1 MSPISLNEM
10 GQKMLIDSGFI
21 KIFETHGDQ
30 ILEKIM
36 KNIGNYNL
44 ATNYD
49 VQEMAIKT
57 VISLSDNPDINPVKN
72 YAYKKSITVEKVL
85 YLGGIHARDM
95 YFKKFG
101 A

>member
-1 MSPISLNEM
+1 MPPISLNEN
-10 GQKMLIDSGFI
+10 GKEMLTASGFLR
-21 KIFETHGDQ
+21 IFETHGDE
-30 ILEKIM
+30 ILEEIRKC
-36 KNIGNYNL
+36 NP